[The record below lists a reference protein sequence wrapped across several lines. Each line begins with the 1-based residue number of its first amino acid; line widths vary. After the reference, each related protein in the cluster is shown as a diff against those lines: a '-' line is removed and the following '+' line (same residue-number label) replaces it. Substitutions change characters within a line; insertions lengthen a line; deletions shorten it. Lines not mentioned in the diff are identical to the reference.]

1 MSLERELFVGY
12 VANQQMPGLRP
23 LKHPPSL
30 PRKMQRQHNGPY
42 CFQNCPIREISVE
55 RRGTRVKRF
64 FVSEDV
70 SSELKN
76 LTEYRQSGTP
86 GDFTGAVFLVLF
98 YTKKVLGE
106 FCVSGFG
113 AKPRKKAP
121 FWWGIKMKSGE
132 MDKRPYCDRIKP

>member
-1 MSLERELFVGY
+1 MFG
-12 VANQQMPGLRP
+12 
-23 LKHPPSL
+23 
-30 PRKMQRQHNGPY
+30 
-42 CFQNCPIREISVE
+42 PIREISVE
-55 RRGTRVKRF
+55 LRGTRVKKFNVFEPRYF
-64 FVSEDV
+64 RG
-70 SSELKN
+70 ELLN
-76 LTEYRQSGTP
+76 FTEYRQSGTP